1 MADSSFSSFSI
12 GEDEPRTGCRARERT
27 LTRLLI
33 RSEVR
38 KLLVLVPKAATFLDV
53 EGISTDLEVVEA
65 VEEADDVRPR
75 LTILRLLENLEDDL
89 VDGITASVDGTA
101 LSRVTAGVEVTAS
114 AAAEELLPR
123 PL

>member
-1 MADSSFSSFSI
+1 M
-12 GEDEPRTGCRARERT
+12 GCRARERT

-65 VEEADDVRPR
+65 VEAADVRPR